1 MLYEM
6 LWKFI
11 NWDKSAAAACVRCC
25 LIPLV
30 VGVALWFWLPDTLLG
45 WSTNQGAFIGGAA
58 KWQAV
63 LLIPLLYTAVEVW
76 FIWLVTKSARKRV
89 AGTVFPWVFAAVAL
103 LFFVLGFYPL
113 TQTSCGAAALF
124 LGTALF
130 AGNLLWFVKAK

>member
-103 LFFVLGFYPL
+103 LFLCWASTRSPRHP
-113 TQTSCGAAALF
+113 AARRPSSSALRC
-124 LGTALF
+124 LPAICSGL
-130 AGNLLWFVKAK
+130 

>member
-11 NWDKSAAAACVRCC
+11 NWDKSAAEACVRCC

-58 KWQAV
+58 
-63 LLIPLLYTAVEVW
+63 
-76 FIWLVTKSARKRV
+76 
-89 AGTVFPWVFAAVAL
+89 
-103 LFFVLGFYPL
+103 
-113 TQTSCGAAALF
+113 ALF
-124 LGTALF
+124 LGAALF

>member
-6 LWKFI
+6 LWKLI

-113 TQTSCGAAALF
+113 TQTSCGAAGWWPF
-124 LGTALF
+124 PPRRCTVWGPTA
-130 AGNLLWFVKAK
+130 